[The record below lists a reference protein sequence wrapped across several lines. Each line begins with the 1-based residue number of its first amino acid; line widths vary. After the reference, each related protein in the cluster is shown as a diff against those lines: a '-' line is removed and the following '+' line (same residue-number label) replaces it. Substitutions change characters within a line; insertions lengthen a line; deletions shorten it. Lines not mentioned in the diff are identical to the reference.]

1 MSCLT
6 AEAHINIILLCP
18 PRLMAQDTVHL
29 ISYQQMTG
37 SLIVPITRPMS
48 IPSRSPYERSR
59 QQMEMGRCSW
69 SEVKEWGGEA
79 SSQIHQVFCKTNS
92 SLSK

>member
-18 PRLMAQDTVHL
+18 PRLMGQDTVHL

-37 SLIVPITRPMS
+37 SLIVPITHPMS
-48 IPSRSPYERSR
+48 IPSRGPYERSR

-69 SEVKEWGGEA
+69 SEVKDWGGEA

-92 SLSK
+92 SPSK